1 VQFDAALQ
9 WNTEVR
15 CSGFQGETSFFIVV
29 TKEITML
36 LRTLTTTALLALG
49 ITAAHAADFTTNNF
63 AANNFT
69 QVSVYVPY
77 GDLNLAQP
85 SDAKILADRLEE
97 AAKSVCLKANPDIDS
112 PVLMQQCIG
121 TAISVAMVGIEDT
134 LDQEVRAK
142 LVVVRT
148 SMANP

>member
-1 VQFDAALQ
+1 
-9 WNTEVR
+9 
-15 CSGFQGETSFFIVV
+15 
-29 TKEITML
+29 ML
-36 LRTLTTTALLALG
+36 LRTLASAALLALG
-49 ITAAHAADFTTNNF
+49 LTAAHAADVTNND
-63 AANNFT
+63 FT

-85 SDAKILADRLEE
+85 TDAKVLADRLED
-97 AAKSVCLKANPDIDS
+97 AAKSVCLKANPDIGS

-121 TAISVAMVGIEDT
+121 TAISVAMMGIEDT

>member
-1 VQFDAALQ
+1 
-9 WNTEVR
+9 
-15 CSGFQGETSFFIVV
+15 
-29 TKEITML
+29 ML

-49 ITAAHAADFTTNNF
+49 ITAVHADDY
-63 AANNFT
+63 T

-77 GDLNLAQP
+77 GDLNLSQP
-85 SDAKILADRLEE
+85 TDAKVLADRLED
-97 AAKSVCLKANPDIDS
+97 AAKSVCLKANPDLDS

>member
-1 VQFDAALQ
+1 
-9 WNTEVR
+9 
-15 CSGFQGETSFFIVV
+15 
-29 TKEITML
+29 ML
-36 LRTLTTTALLALG
+36 LRTLTATALLALG
-49 ITAAHAADFTTNNF
+49 VTAAHAADFTTSNF
-63 AANNFT
+63 AASDFT

-112 PVLMQQCIG
+112 PALMQQCIG
-121 TAISVAMVGIEDT
+121 TAISVAMAGIEDT

>member
-1 VQFDAALQ
+1 
-9 WNTEVR
+9 
-15 CSGFQGETSFFIVV
+15 
-29 TKEITML
+29 ML
-36 LRTLTTTALLALG
+36 LRSLTAAALLTLG
-49 ITAAHAADFTTNNF
+49 FAAAHADDY
-63 AANNFT
+63 T
-69 QVSVYVPY
+69 QVSVSVPY

-85 SDAKILADRLEE
+85 SDAKVLADRLED
-97 AAKSVCLKANPDIDS
+97 AAKSVCLKANPDIGS

-121 TAISVAMVGIEDT
+121 SAVSVAMMGIEDT